1 MPYAP
6 STNAVCSASRRTRS
20 RIAAAE
26 STTFTPST
34 STSWWAAGGGRSLA
48 VEPSGVRVGAP
59 EHRRG
64 GLGERERRHPRAA
77 PDRPVDRSEQHGHHR
92 LGAAP
97 RRLVDGVHRRTH
109 GVMDRRG
116 VDDEH
121 AVDVVGCDR
130 RGDRRAVVLR
140 RGGPVEGDR
149 RRGRP
154 ADRRRRAQLRR
165 AWPGFASWTRPPR
178 VGPRSSG
185 CVASTRAVSSIAV
198 TLGTS
203 MSPEC
208 WYSAPP
214 EGAMAAAPVRT
225 ATIGRRSETRRA
237 MRAKRWV
244 LPRVSLYM
252 RDDVG
257 RVVVVPELQEVVAR
271 HVGAVAERHEPR
283 QAHVEALGEPQER
296 GAERA
301 RLHHDGD
308 AAGRQ
313 LHRHQRRLEADLA
326 VRRGDAHARRADD
339 AHAVASGA
347 GDQVVDIDGRAFLAV
362 DGGHDHG
369 AANVGG
375 DAVVERGVEGGGG
388 HGDDRQPHVV
398 GDRGDGRPDRVGP
411 CRAITID
418 AADRRAVRVDRVH
431 RHVGGAGDVAP
442 QHGTDGVGTVRCPDD
457 GDRAGEE
464 QPRHRSAVGAVL
476 ALGERVEVLVGRR
489 DREVDLDDPTL
500 VRALQRPPGAGE
512 DAEHRPV
519 LGEHLGR
526 EALDAVRRGDGGEVL
541 EQQGGDPLAVV
552 GLVDHEGGVGV
563 VASGP
568 ALVAGPGDELAV
580 PLDAQR
586 RPPDH
591 VDVGEMAQLG
601 RREHRLGGEEA
612 PVVAL
617 G

>member
-1 MPYAP
+1 
-6 STNAVCSASRRTRS
+6 
-20 RIAAAE
+20 
-26 STTFTPST
+26 
-34 STSWWAAGGGRSLA
+34 
-48 VEPSGVRVGAP
+48 
-59 EHRRG
+59 
-64 GLGERERRHPRAA
+64 
-77 PDRPVDRSEQHGHHR
+77 
-92 LGAAP
+92 
-97 RRLVDGVHRRTH
+97 
-109 GVMDRRG
+109 
-116 VDDEH
+116 
-121 AVDVVGCDR
+121 
-130 RGDRRAVVLR
+130 
-140 RGGPVEGDR
+140 
-149 RRGRP
+149 
-154 ADRRRRAQLRR
+154 
-165 AWPGFASWTRPPR
+165 
-178 VGPRSSG
+178 
-185 CVASTRAVSSIAV
+185 
-198 TLGTS
+198 
-203 MSPEC
+203 
-208 WYSAPP
+208 
-214 EGAMAAAPVRT
+214 MAAAPVRT

-252 RDDVG
+252 AMTLVESSSSQNCKRSLPDTSERSPSDTNHDRPMSRRWASRRSEAPSEPDCITMAMLPGDSSTGTSAASRPISRCDVATPMLDG
-257 RVVVVPELQEVVAR
+257 PMMRTPWR
-271 HVGAVAERHEPR
+271 
-283 QAHVEALGEPQER
+283 
-296 GAERA
+296 RA
-301 RLHHDGD
+301 RATSPSTSTSGLSTPSTAVTITAPRTW
-308 AAGRQ
+308 AAMQ
-313 LHRHQRRLEADLA
+313 
-326 VRRGDAHARRADD
+326 
-339 AHAVASGA
+339 SSS
-347 GDQVVDIDGRAFLAV
+347 
-362 DGGHDHG
+362 
-369 AANVGG
+369 VG
-375 DAVVERGVEGGGG
+375 VERGGG

-411 CRAITID
+411 RHAITID

-442 QHGTDGVGTVRCPDD
+442 QHGTDRVGAVRCPDD

-476 ALGERVEVLVGRR
+476 ALGERVEVLVGRS

-526 EALDAVRRGDGGEVL
+526 EALDAVRRGDGSEVL
-541 EQQGGDPLAVV
+541 EQQGGDPLALV

-591 VDVGEMAQLG
+591 VDVGEVAQLG